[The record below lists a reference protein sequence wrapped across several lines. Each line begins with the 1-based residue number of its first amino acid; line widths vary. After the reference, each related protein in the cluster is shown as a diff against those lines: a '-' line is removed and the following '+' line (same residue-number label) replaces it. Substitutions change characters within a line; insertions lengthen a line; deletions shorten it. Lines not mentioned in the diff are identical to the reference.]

1 MKLGTFAWRV
11 FAWLPACFAAWYWI
25 APFHAE
31 VASWATQG
39 ILGVFEADVVDHVER
54 ARNVLS
60 FVTRLQSP
68 ADGARTGVFVVDV
81 DAVLYTFGVPLFAA
95 LMLASRASAW
105 TLLVGALALLPIQS
119 AGIAM
124 GFLVQLIG
132 QGTNVASVTGIDG
145 WRAECVALAYQFS
158 SLVMPAAA
166 AILMWCAFRRDFI
179 ARLEWSAAEP
189 AATA

>member
-1 MKLGTFAWRV
+1 MSLRGFLWRI
-11 FAWLPACFAAWYWI
+11 FAWLPVCFVAWYWV

-39 ILGVFEADVVDHVER
+39 ILGVFEADVVDHLER
-54 ARNVLS
+54 AGHVLS
-60 FVTRLQSP
+60 FVTRLESTT
-68 ADGARTGVFVVDV
+68 DGTSTGVFVVDV

-95 LMLASRASAW
+95 LMLASRGAAW
-105 TLLVGALALLPIQS
+105 ALLVGTLALLPIQS

-132 QGTNVASVTGIDG
+132 QGTNVASVTGIHG

-179 ARLEWSAAEP
+179 GRLEWSAAEP